1 VISSFDP
8 VRLAIVTDD
17 GASRT
22 YAELTAAA
30 WRIARLLRSLGL
42 CPGDHV
48 ALCMENGPE
57 MLEVLWGAHA
67 AGLVYTACS
76 TQLTPGE
83 LAYVVDDCDAVAF
96 LVSARFAA
104 LAEAVREGTP
114 AVAHRF
120 CVGGAVEG
128 HRPLEAALAD
138 VPGTPLEGAVAGADM
153 LYSSGTTGRPKGIA
167 ARTERRPLDAPEPF
181 TEVMRRVLDV
191 RPGDVYLSPAP
202 LYHAAP
208 LRGCMSVHRLGGTVV
223 VLRRFDAE
231 TVLRLVERH
240 GVTHGQF
247 VPTML
252 LRMLRLPDEVRTRH
266 DLSSLR
272 AVVHAGAPC
281 PPEVK
286 RAMIDWWGPIVHEY
300 YGATEGCGVTWV
312 TSEEWLAHPG
322 TVGRAVVG
330 TVHVLDDD
338 GAELGPG
345 ETGTVWFSG
354 GPSFAYHKDP
364 AKTAEAHNGAG
375 WATVGD
381 VGRLDADGYLHLT
394 DRKAFTVITGGVN
407 VYPQEA
413 EDVLV
418 THPLVLDAA
427 VFGVP
432 DEEFGERVVAA
443 VRPVELPGGAAAAA
457 ALEATLIAHCR
468 MRLARVKCPRSIE
481 FRAEL
486 PRAETGKLYKRLLIE
501 EHRAAASA

>member
-1 VISSFDP
+1 
-8 VRLAIVTDD
+8 
-17 GASRT
+17 
-22 YAELTAAA
+22 
-30 WRIARLLRSLGL
+30 
-42 CPGDHV
+42 
-48 ALCMENGPE
+48 
-57 MLEVLWGAHA
+57 
-67 AGLVYTACS
+67 
-76 TQLTPGE
+76 
-83 LAYVVDDCDAVAF
+83 VAF

-167 ARTERRPLDAPEPF
+167 ASAERRPLDAPELF

-330 TVHVLDDD
+330 TVTSSTMT
-338 GAELGPG
+338 APS
-345 ETGTVWFSG
+345 SG
-354 GPSFAYHKDP
+354 RGRPAPS
-364 AKTAEAHNGAG
+364 G
-375 WATVGD
+375 
-381 VGRLDADGYLHLT
+381 
-394 DRKAFTVITGGVN
+394 
-407 VYPQEA
+407 
-413 EDVLV
+413 
-418 THPLVLDAA
+418 
-427 VFGVP
+427 
-432 DEEFGERVVAA
+432 
-443 VRPVELPGGAAAAA
+443 
-457 ALEATLIAHCR
+457 
-468 MRLARVKCPRSIE
+468 S
-481 FRAEL
+481 
-486 PRAETGKLYKRLLIE
+486 
-501 EHRAAASA
+501 RAARPSPTTRTRPRRPRRTTARAGRPSATWAAWTRTATST

>member
-1 VISSFDP
+1 
-8 VRLAIVTDD
+8 
-17 GASRT
+17 
-22 YAELTAAA
+22 
-30 WRIARLLRSLGL
+30 
-42 CPGDHV
+42 
-48 ALCMENGPE
+48 MENGAE
-57 MLEVLWGAHA
+57 MLEVLWGAHS
-67 AGLVYTACS
+67 AGLLYTACS
-76 TQLTPGE
+76 TQLTPDE
-83 LAYVVDDCDAVAF
+83 LAYVVDDCDAVA
-96 LVSARFAA
+96 LVASAGLARTAA
-104 LAEAVREGTP
+104 AIRTATP
-114 AVAHRF
+114 RVAHRF
-120 CVGGAVEG
+120 SVGGAVDG
-128 HRPLEAALAD
+128 HTPLEELLSD
-138 VPGTPLEGAVAGADM
+138 VPVAPLEGAVAGASM
-153 LYSSGTTGRPKGIA
+153 LYSSGTTGRPKGVDPGGV
-167 ARTERRPLDAPEPF
+167 RPPLLAPEPF
-181 TEVMRRVLDV
+181 TEVMRQRLGFAD
-191 RPGDVYLSPAP
+191 GDIYLSPAP

-223 VLRRFDAE
+223 LMRRFDAE
-231 TVLRLVERH
+231 TVLALVERH
-240 GVTHGQF
+240 RVTHGQF

-330 TVHVLDDD
+330 TVHVLDED

-407 VYPQEA
+407 VHPQAA
-413 EDVLV
+413 EDVLLS
-418 THPLVLDAA
+418 HPLVLDAA

-432 DEEFGERVVAA
+432 DDDLGERVAAA
-443 VRPVELPGGAAAAA
+443 VVPVDMPQDGATTD
-457 ALEATLIAHCR
+457 ALEAALLAHCR
-468 MRLARVKCPRSIE
+468 AQVSRVACPRSIE

-486 PRAETGKLYKRLLIE
+486 PRHETGKLYKTSLVQ
-501 EHRAAASA
+501 EHRARASA